1 MLQCYNVT
9 MSQCYNVTMS
19 QCHNVTMLKC
29 HNVTMLHCHS
39 HNVFCKYKDN
49 CKTFHEKN
57 LCENLNCE
65 VKKCAL
71 RHPKKGK
78 CLGDCGYCKFGE
90 WVYPFDMTS
99 NV

>member
-1 MLQCYNVT
+1 MATQTVCGFN
-9 MSQCYNVTMS
+9 
-19 QCHNVTMLKC
+19 KFG
-29 HNVTMLHCHS
+29 
-39 HNVFCKYKDN
+39 FCKYKDN
-49 CKTFHEKN
+49 CRRFHEKN

-90 WVYPFDMTS
+90 
-99 NV
+99 